1 MYYINPIWFYFIG
14 LCDDIIEIATII
26 SALCTVGAFVGYLLR
41 LAGFEEVTE
50 NKIPVKL
57 MAIIGIISLAVSL
70 IVPSSTTVKE
80 MMIASVITHENV
92 DTTIED
98 VKELID
104 YTIEKAGELNENN

>member
-26 SALCTVGAFVGYLLR
+26 SVFCLIGVFVGYLLR
-41 LAGFEEVTE
+41 LAGFEEGTD
-50 NKIPVKL
+50 NKIPINL
-57 MAIIGIISLAVSL
+57 LAIVGIISLTVSL

-80 MMIASVITHENV
+80 MMIASIVTHENV
-92 DTTIED
+92 DATIED

>member
-1 MYYINPIWFYFIG
+1 MTKSGFIIYNKEKSKGERKSCIILINPIWFYFIG

-57 MAIIGIISLAVSL
+57 MVCKLL
-70 IVPSSTTVKE
+70 CVP
-80 MMIASVITHENV
+80 
-92 DTTIED
+92 
-98 VKELID
+98 
-104 YTIEKAGELNENN
+104 